1 MTGPLSNPRSRT
13 LKKFIERGQETVFL
27 VGDIQDHQDDDKQQV
42 HEHDF
47 FDVGPGLFI
56 LLLKLGMLVL
66 VVLGHISIMHYM
78 LDSLNNP
85 YLALVSLLSSVI
97 ALSLLVIFYRQFGRY
112 RELQAD
118 LLEGEDLGSLSEI
131 VGRHKKTLAAHNK
144 NLTELGRIL
153 EEIVENNKLNIKH
166 VGVVRFNP
174 FADAGSNMSFV
185 VALLDGDEHGIVISS
200 LHSREGTRI
209 YAKPI
214 ENSSSSYHLTSEE
227 VEAINSAKIK
237 NQNEK

>member
-1 MTGPLSNPRSRT
+1 
-13 LKKFIERGQETVFL
+13 
-27 VGDIQDHQDDDKQQV
+27 
-42 HEHDF
+42 
-47 FDVGPGLFI
+47 
-56 LLLKLGMLVL
+56 
-66 VVLGHISIMHYM
+66 M

-118 LLEGEDLGSLSEI
+118 LLEGEDLGSL
-131 VGRHKKTLAAHNK
+131 KKTLAAHNK

-185 VALLDGDEHGIVISS
+185 VALLDGHDNGIVISS